1 MIITASDNEIQ
12 ILVKK
17 YNLSNE
23 QVGFVALVLDTYF
36 SNAYD
41 FETTQERIMEN
52 SGLDEKT
59 AEKIILSGGVLYFNR
74 LDVIKQNEILDL
86 LVQKEIDLVDFRAEL
101 LEMEATV
108 ITQEE
113 LLTETGDDRNDLL
126 NIFRDHFKEIIV
138 SYGESREMINESV
151 IENLFMEGAS
161 FQEEVVKALQANQ
174 QLVSTQPIMVNGQ
187 EVQPTIGNWLA
198 DFKANNL
205 IDASNAVKIQYF
217 NNSKNFRSLSESDK
231 NLITRL
237 LEIYRRIE
245 NYQQFLAKIDTEN
258 WHIIPPLPNE
268 DELRKKE
275 KIDDLKDHY
284 AEDLKWLKEK
294 YNLTAGETKYQ
305 SLTVQELLA
314 VLDKEPQNPEVVLPV
329 LQVLNE
335 KDATLQSLNNL
346 NLVSRIKNGEFYPGL
361 KGFQDKPLFRQIL
374 DIAELAADESALF
387 VMHLAGIN
395 KNLMGL
401 AYADLKEN
409 SFKWR

>member
-126 NIFRDHFKEIIV
+126 NIFRD
-138 SYGESREMINESV
+138 SD
-151 IENLFMEGAS
+151 
-161 FQEEVVKALQANQ
+161 
-174 QLVSTQPIMVNGQ
+174 
-187 EVQPTIGNWLA
+187 LA
-198 DFKANNL
+198 
-205 IDASNAVKIQYF
+205 I
-217 NNSKNFRSLSESDK
+217 
-231 NLITRL
+231 
-237 LEIYRRIE
+237 
-245 NYQQFLAKIDTEN
+245 
-258 WHIIPPLPNE
+258 
-268 DELRKKE
+268 
-275 KIDDLKDHY
+275 
-284 AEDLKWLKEK
+284 
-294 YNLTAGETKYQ
+294 
-305 SLTVQELLA
+305 
-314 VLDKEPQNPEVVLPV
+314 
-329 LQVLNE
+329 
-335 KDATLQSLNNL
+335 
-346 NLVSRIKNGEFYPGL
+346 
-361 KGFQDKPLFRQIL
+361 
-374 DIAELAADESALF
+374 
-387 VMHLAGIN
+387 
-395 KNLMGL
+395 
-401 AYADLKEN
+401 
-409 SFKWR
+409 